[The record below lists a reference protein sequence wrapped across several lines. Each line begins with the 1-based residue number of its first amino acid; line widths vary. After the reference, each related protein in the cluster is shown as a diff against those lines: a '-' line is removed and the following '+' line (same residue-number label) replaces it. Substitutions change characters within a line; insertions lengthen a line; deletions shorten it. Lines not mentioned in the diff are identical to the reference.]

1 MGLFS
6 VTIQVGDLSGSRFAT
21 LEAMAD
27 TGSAHSFIPRRLLD
41 EVGAD
46 PWEVRSFAFADER
59 VSDIPF
65 GYARFIV
72 QGVEV
77 IAPVIFADDEA
88 EPLLGATTLEA
99 AHLAVDPIN
108 RTLIPVLPM
117 SRTGNGRRGELP

>member
-1 MGLFS
+1 MGIFS

-27 TGSAHSFIPRRLLD
+27 TGAAHSFIPRSLL
-41 EVGAD
+41 ESVGLE
-46 PWEVRSFAFADER
+46 PREMRPFAFADER

-65 GYARFIV
+65 GYASFIV

-77 IAPVIFADDEA
+77 IAPVIFADDEM

-117 SRTGNGRRGELP
+117 SRTGNGRRGALP